1 MEEEINREPNNT
13 GMRSIYVPCA
23 ENDLGKSEDLKPSDA
38 KLWVVSDTHFCHKN
52 ILIYEAAN
60 RPFKDRDE
68 MNEALIQRWNERVGK
83 TDLVLHLGDFSFGN
97 KNRIK
102 DIVARLNGRIWLLL
116 GNHDREQHYNWQ
128 ELGFER
134 SIKHPFLLDGRFI
147 FSHEPLNEIPEEHI
161 NIYGHV
167 HGSKYF
173 NTIDTNRLCACVER
187 WNCAPIEYE
196 YIKKQFKV

>member
-1 MEEEINREPNNT
+1 MEDNNT
-13 GMRSIYVPCA
+13 NIKPDWAINKDAQIVDSQFSEITI
-23 ENDLGKSEDLKPSDA
+23 DKSEYDKI
-38 KLWVVSDTHFCHKN
+38 WVISDTHFCHRR
-52 ILIYEAAN
+52 ILEYEAEN

-68 MNEALIQRWNERVGK
+68 MNEALIQRWNEKVGK
-83 TDLVLHLGDFSFGN
+83 EDLVLHLGDFSFGN
-97 KNRIK
+97 KHRIK

-134 SIKHPFLLDGRFI
+134 VIKCPYLLDNKFV
-147 FSHEPLNEIPEEHI
+147 FSHEPLETIPDGLV

-173 NTIDTNRLCACVER
+173 NTKDDNRLCACVER
-187 WNCAPIEYE
+187 WNCAPIEYD
-196 YIKKQFKV
+196 YIKGLFGI